1 MQIMNTKL
9 LWRSIV
15 PRCTGFL
22 VLTTILALF
31 SGCSHSVKEGV
42 SVEGLNDGREGFVIR
57 ETSSMDEE
65 SLEDF
70 EQAVAMMEEL
80 HYDEAIEL
88 FEQVIER
95 SPGVTAPYVN
105 IAMAYVQIDKL
116 ELAEEHL
123 KTALSLVP
131 DHPAVSNEYGLL
143 LRKSGRFTEAREIYE
158 NTLEVYP
165 EYLPAQ
171 RNLGILCDLYINDL
185 GCALEQYEIYSEAM
199 PGDEKVK
206 MWIADLRMR
215 LGR

>member
-15 PRCTGFL
+15 PGCTGFL
-22 VLTTILALF
+22 VLTIILALF
-31 SGCSHSVKEGV
+31 SGCSHSVNDGV
-42 SVEGLNDGREGFVIR
+42 SIEGLYDGREGFVIR
-57 ETSSMDEE
+57 ETSSMDAE

-70 EQAVAMMEEL
+70 EQAVAMMEERD
-80 HYDEAIEL
+80 YDKAIEL
-88 FEQVIER
+88 FEKVIER
-95 SPGVTAPYVN
+95 SPGVTPPYVN
-105 IAMAYVQIDKL
+105 IAMAYVQIDKF
-116 ELAEEHL
+116 EPAEEHL
-123 KTALSLVP
+123 KTALGLVP

-143 LRKSGRFTEAREIYE
+143 LRKSGRFAEAREIYE

-171 RNLGILCDLYINDL
+171 RNLGILCDLYLDDQV
-185 GCALEQYEIYSEAM
+185 CALSHYEIYSEAL
-199 PGDEKVK
+199 PGDEQVK